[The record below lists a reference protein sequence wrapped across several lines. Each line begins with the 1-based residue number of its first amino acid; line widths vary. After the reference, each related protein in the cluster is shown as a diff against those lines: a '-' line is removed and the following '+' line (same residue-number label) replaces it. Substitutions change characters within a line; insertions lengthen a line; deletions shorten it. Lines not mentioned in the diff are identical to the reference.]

1 MMAIA
6 SFASSAQDLSD
17 KGRILENEC
26 RLAVDARRYDIELS
40 KAQRL
45 LRLGKV
51 NRNKNEEIL
60 GLCHTLNARI
70 AVHDTADFYEEIELL
85 KKSYL
90 DVREKG
96 VPEIAAAIAY
106 TLGKYHHFILNA
118 YSNSLQYYLES
129 LEKHRASGDGI
140 GAIADLSSIAVIN
153 LHIGEQ
159 SGWDYAIKAYEEA
172 HKLDHR
178 PSIYITAANIANY
191 LYNEGKNKEA
201 FKYFNEA
208 DKIAHDLHY
217 DMESTYLNT
226 FRASLLESSGQ
237 LVEAE
242 NHYRKALDA
251 SPGTTRYDIV
261 YARIKYATFLKG
273 LKRYIEAISIM
284 NDAEKL
290 MEEFKMKTFLAQ
302 AYPLEAECYEALGD
316 YRSALDF
323 QKKTMEVSRQLITE
337 EKEREFAI
345 LDLRYRVSEEKR
357 VNAAQS
363 LALMRR
369 KRYSELAIAAAV
381 ILLLGATMLW
391 VWHRKRMASFKT
403 IVRHHL
409 EKAESERRLRCH
421 YERIINERASAS
433 RSTGLANDKAVAL
446 FEKLESLMYNEKIY
460 RQCDLSL
467 ERAAQLLDTNRTYL
481 SQVVNEN
488 AESFTSYVNQFRIKE
503 AVELLSD
510 ISNTDS
516 LKTIGLSVGFASPSN
531 FYSLFR
537 KKMGMAPSV
546 FRDNVRNISSESNK

>member
-1 MMAIA
+1 MLAIT
-6 SFASSAQDLSD
+6 SFAASAQNLSD

-26 RLAVDARRYDIELS
+26 RLAIDARRYDILLA
-40 KAQRL
+40 KGQKL

-51 NRNKNEEIL
+51 NRNKDEEVL
-60 GLCHTLNARI
+60 GLCHALNARI
-70 AVHDTADFYEEIELL
+70 TTHDTTDCSQEIRLL
-85 KKSYL
+85 
-90 DVREKG
+90 EKAY
-96 VPEIAAAIAY
+96 PETKQTGAPETAAAIAY

-118 YSNSLQYYLES
+118 YSNSLQYYLEA
-129 LEKHRASGDGI
+129 LEKHRSASDAI
-140 GAIADLSSIAVIN
+140 GAVADISSIAVIN
-153 LHIGEQ
+153 LHIQEP

-172 HKLDHR
+172 HKLDHK

-191 LYNEGKNKEA
+191 LYNEGKNEEA
-201 FKYFNEA
+201 IKYFNEA
-208 DKIAHDLHY
+208 DQTAQGLHY
-217 DMESTYLNT
+217 DMENTYLNT

-237 LVEAE
+237 PREAE
-242 NHYRKALDA
+242 NYYRKALRS

-261 YARIKYATFLKG
+261 YARIKYAMFLKSR
-273 LKRYIEAISIM
+273 KRHSDTIAIM

-290 MEEFKMKTFLAQ
+290 MDDFKMKTFLAQ
-302 AYPLEAECYEALGD
+302 VYPLEAECHEALGNW
-316 YRSALDF
+316 RNALDY
-323 QKKTMEVSRQLITE
+323 QKKAMELSRQLITE

-357 VNAAQS
+357 INAAQS

-369 KRYSELAIAAAV
+369 KRYSELAMAAA
-381 ILLLGATMLW
+381 ILLLLGAAMLW
-391 VWHRKRMASFKT
+391 IYHRKRMASFKT

-409 EKAESERRLRCH
+409 EKAESEQRLRCH
-421 YERIINERASAS
+421 YERIINERTAPRGSCIA
-433 RSTGLANDKAVAL
+433 GDKASAL
-446 FEKLESLMYNEKIY
+446 FEKLESMMYDDKIY

-467 ERAAQLLDTNRTYL
+467 DKAAQLLETNRTYL
-481 SQVVNEN
+481 SQIVNER

-516 LKTIGLSVGFASPSN
+516 LKAIGLSAGFASPSN

-546 FRDNVRNISSESNK
+546 FRDNVRNISSESYR